1 MSASVPAVLALALL
15 ISPPSAARIRL
26 RRLLPAGGPRGSS
39 FGGPLRTLRSRLG
52 PGKARRAPLLL
63 PAMSGGCVAAW
74 VVGVHGVAVV
84 PQALAVGAAVGLVVR
99 SARRRWQ
106 QRRKTSAETEPL
118 RLAAGWDLLA
128 AGMRAG
134 LPVSVTLRAVS
145 AEFAGSAAGLLR
157 EVSDLFALGADP
169 VSAWE
174 PALAHPDTAELARAA
189 RRTART
195 GSGMADV
202 ATDLACQARAAVA
215 ERAEVR
221 SQRAAVWISAPLGLC
236 FLPAFLCLGV
246 LPVIAGMVQRVSG
259 MW

>member
-1 MSASVPAVLALALL
+1 MLPRRLVPRQVL
-15 ISPPSAARIRL
+15 P
-26 RRLLPAGGPRGSS
+26 RRLLPRWLTRA
-39 FGGPLRTLRSRLG
+39 RSRS
-52 PGKARRAPLLL
+52 APLLL
-63 PAMSGGCVAAW
+63 PITSGLGTAAW
-74 VVGVHGVAVV
+74 FAGLHGVSAVLPGLVAGVAV
-84 PQALAVGAAVGLVVR
+84 GWVVR
-99 SARRRWQ
+99 WARRRRQ
-106 QRRKTSAETEPL
+106 EHRKAGADTEPL

-145 AEFAGSAAGLLR
+145 AEFTGSAADSLR
-157 EVSDLFALGADP
+157 AVADLFALGADP

-195 GSGMADV
+195 GSGMADL
-202 ATDLACQARAAVA
+202 ATDLARQARSAVA
-215 ERAEVR
+215 ERAEVH

-246 LPVIAGMVQRVSG
+246 LPVILGMVQRVSG

>member
-1 MSASVPAVLALALL
+1 
-15 ISPPSAARIRL
+15 
-26 RRLLPAGGPRGSS
+26 
-39 FGGPLRTLRSRLG
+39 
-52 PGKARRAPLLL
+52 
-63 PAMSGGCVAAW
+63 
-74 VVGVHGVAVV
+74 
-84 PQALAVGAAVGLVVR
+84 
-99 SARRRWQ
+99 
-106 QRRKTSAETEPL
+106 
-118 RLAAGWDLLA
+118 
-128 AGMRAG
+128 MRAG

-145 AEFAGSAAGLLR
+145 AEFTGSAANSLHA
-157 EVSDLFALGADP
+157 VADLFALGADP

-202 ATDLACQARAAVA
+202 ATDLARQARSVVA

-246 LPVIAGMVQRVSG
+246 LPVILGMVQRVSG